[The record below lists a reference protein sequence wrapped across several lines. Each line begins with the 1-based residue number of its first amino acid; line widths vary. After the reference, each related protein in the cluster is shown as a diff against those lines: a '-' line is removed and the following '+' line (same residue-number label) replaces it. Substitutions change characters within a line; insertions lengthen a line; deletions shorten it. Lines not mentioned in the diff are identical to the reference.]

1 MLSKW
6 EQSDDL
12 RSYRAT
18 TTYTVYE
25 VNLSEQG
32 AGWILRRRKRAWD
45 GHDDEWTVL
54 AAVRSPEVAFKLAQ
68 YDVEHE
74 DH

>member
-6 EQSDDL
+6 KQSDDL

-18 TTYTVYE
+18 TISHVYE

-32 AGWILRRRKRAWD
+32 AGWILRRRN
-45 GHDDEWTVL
+45 GHDPEWTVL

-74 DH
+74 AH